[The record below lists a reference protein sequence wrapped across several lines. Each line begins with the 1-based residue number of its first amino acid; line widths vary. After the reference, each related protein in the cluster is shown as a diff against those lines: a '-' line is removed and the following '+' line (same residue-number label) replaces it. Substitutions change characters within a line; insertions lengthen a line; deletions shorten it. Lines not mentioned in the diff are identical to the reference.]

1 MQATTRNLDELAA
14 KLGRPPSAL
23 TGLEDLEPAEI
34 ALLAELV
41 DATFA
46 RRRRDLD
53 TAFGHAIPARPL
65 RAAAL
70 AFLRRR
76 AR

>member
-1 MQATTRNLDELAA
+1 VQATTRNLDELAA

-23 TGLEDLEPAEI
+23 AGLQDLEPEQI
-34 ALLAELV
+34 ALLTERV
-41 DATFA
+41 EATIA

-53 TAFGHAIPARPL
+53 VAFARAVPARPL
-65 RAAAL
+65 RAAVL